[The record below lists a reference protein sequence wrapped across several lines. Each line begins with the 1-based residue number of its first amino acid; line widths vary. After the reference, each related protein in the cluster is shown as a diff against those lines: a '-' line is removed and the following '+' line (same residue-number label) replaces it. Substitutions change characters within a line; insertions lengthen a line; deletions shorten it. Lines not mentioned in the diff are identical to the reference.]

1 MTHHY
6 RYWSWLVMTWLHA
19 EPPKLPTFNFMH
31 DRMSRHPHGNGGAY
45 SAKIPSRSEDLL
57 HKSAEL
63 PVAEL
68 PGQTLAQ
75 KFLHEIRDKTQS
87 DIGVEGKHDF
97 QSRVSMVFWF
107 AFILITLFSVRPKSL
122 STQRDECFHSC
133 LPNFL
138 RGQQEIG
145 SPSTK
150 IPLDV

>member
-1 MTHHY
+1 
-6 RYWSWLVMTWLHA
+6 MTWLHA